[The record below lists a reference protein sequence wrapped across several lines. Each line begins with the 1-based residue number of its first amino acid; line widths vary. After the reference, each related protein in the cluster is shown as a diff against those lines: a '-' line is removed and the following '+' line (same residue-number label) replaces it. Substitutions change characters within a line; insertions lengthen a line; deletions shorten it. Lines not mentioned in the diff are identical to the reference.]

1 MAQSDNKNDKYLNL
15 FDDEA
20 TDNPID
26 DMYFSDEITNDSN
39 VDALNSSDI
48 DDDRTDEYD
57 YSYSF
62 IDYGSLVS
70 DTSYGNSDD
79 SKSED

>member
-20 TDNPID
+20 TDDPLD
-26 DMYFSDEITNDSN
+26 DMDFSDEITNKSN
-39 VDALNSSDI
+39 VDQLNSSDI

-57 YSYSF
+57 YSDSF
-62 IDYGSLVS
+62 IDDGSLVS